1 MSDQPISPVE
11 DSEID
16 LLHVFAVIW
25 RRKGLIAGGTLIVLV
40 AAWFACIN
48 LPKVYQVTVKLWPV
62 YTPTIA
68 ELWSVYTPKIAGETT
83 RTPTADRAV
92 IVEPIV
98 GFFQNHT
105 LAGRAVGEFD
115 LNKSP
120 FHLTPEAFLNENIEV
135 KIERT
140 TGLIDF
146 QVELTDPALAWEVA
160 NYMAREGIKTYTEL
174 VRKKFLRDKEYIE
187 NELNE
192 NRIQL
197 EKERNM
203 LIGLQKEVNLA
214 SLTERKLFLQ
224 THSDELGAMIV
235 QTEIEIVGKEAEI
248 LVLEDAVM
256 GNSQRLES
264 KASIFSGE
272 KKTTEETEPP
282 NNAFGSLS
290 LLSERL
296 NDIFENTEV
305 RLIRSKAEYASL
317 KASREQMEKNR
328 REILAELAIVEER
341 LASSTIEEE
350 KLRSKLDL
358 TTRMFELSQ
367 QKFAN
372 IKSASEMLV
381 QQIAIVD
388 AGGIPETPVRPR
400 ILLITALSGAV
411 ALLLFFFLA
420 FLLEEA
426 ARRRQTQAGAKS

>member
-1 MSDQPISPVE
+1 M
-11 DSEID
+11 
-16 LLHVFAVIW
+16 
-25 RRKGLIAGGTLIVLV
+25 
-40 AAWFACIN
+40 
-48 LPKVYQVTVKLWPV
+48 
-62 YTPTIA
+62 
-68 ELWSVYTPKIAGETT
+68 
-83 RTPTADRAV
+83 
-92 IVEPIV
+92 
-98 GFFQNHT
+98 
-105 LAGRAVGEFD
+105 
-115 LNKSP
+115 
-120 FHLTPEAFLNENIEV
+120 
-135 KIERT
+135 KIEQT

-174 VRKKFLRDKEYIE
+174 VRRKFLRDKEYIE

-203 LIGLQKEVNLA
+203 LIGLQKKVNLA
-214 SLTERKLFLQ
+214 SLTERQLFLQ
-224 THSDELGAMIV
+224 THSDELGAMII

-256 GNSQRLES
+256 GNSQRPKS
-264 KASIFSGE
+264 KASNFRGE
-272 KKTTEETEPP
+272 KKTTEETAPP

-305 RLIRSKAEYASL
+305 RLIRNKAEFASL

-358 TTRMFELSQ
+358 TTQMFELSQ
-367 QKFAN
+367 QK
-372 IKSASEMLV
+372 IRQYQECLG
-381 QQIAIVD
+381 D
-388 AGGIPETPVRPR
+388 AGSTDRHRGCRGHSREAGSSSNTSHHCPVRGR
-400 ILLITALSGAV
+400 GLAR
-411 ALLLFFFLA
+411 LFIFLA

-426 ARRRQTQAGAKS
+426 CQAPSDPEPEQKS